1 MEQQQ
6 YQYKYEYSTQQN
18 VNDNEE
24 EKMRIAHMAG
34 IARNT
39 VKMETCSSDS
49 ACPEYKCEEK
59 KFPAGYKKRNVASLQ
74 NIQPKIAKGKP
85 GPKPRSELTHIGD
98 LPVRVV
104 THEERQEMDRIGE
117 IRKLETQAAFLQ
129 NLAIGCAVV
138 AGGLFIYNY
147 YFKSVGQS
155 PIIVPEEVIEVAE
168 NVISN

>member
-1 MEQQQ
+1 MEQQ

-74 NIQPKIAKGKP
+74 NIQPKIAKAKP
-85 GPKPRSELTHIGD
+85 GPKPRVQFEQQHRVEM
-98 LPVRVV
+98 PVEQC
-104 THEERQEMDRIGE
+104 HLGKNEEYFKKM
-117 IRKLETQAAFLQ
+117 ETQAAFLQ

-147 YFKSVGQS
+147 YFKSVGPS
-155 PIIVPEEVIEVAE
+155 SVIVPEEIVEVAE

>member
-1 MEQQQ
+1 
-6 YQYKYEYSTQQN
+6 
-18 VNDNEE
+18 
-24 EKMRIAHMAG
+24 MAG

-39 VKMETCSSDS
+39 VRMETSSSDS

-59 KFPAGYKKRNVASLQ
+59 KFPAGYKKRNVATLQ
-74 NIQPKIAKGKP
+74 NIQPKIGKNKP

-104 THEERQEMDRIGE
+104 THEERQEMNRIGE

-147 YFKSVGQS
+147 YFKSVGPS
-155 PIIVPEEVIEVAE
+155 SVSSVVDVAEEVAE